1 MFSIWWR
8 RRETRR
14 RAAGETRNTSQ
25 LPRESDNVTRVRA
38 RARDSEREKGR
49 KSALAR
55 EREKEREIERET
67 GLTEL
72 VAETGVATAD
82 IKDAPCLAHARLSQG
97 S

>member
-1 MFSIWWR
+1 
-8 RRETRR
+8 
-14 RAAGETRNTSQ
+14 
-25 LPRESDNVTRVRA
+25 VRA

>member
-1 MFSIWWR
+1 MIRVLSIWWW

-14 RAAGETRNTSQ
+14 RAAGETHNTSQ
-25 LPRESDNVTRVRA
+25 QPRESDNVTRVSET
-38 RARDSEREKGR
+38 ARDREREKGR

-55 EREKEREIERET
+55 EREIERET
-67 GLTEL
+67 GLAEL

-82 IKDAPCLAHARLSQG
+82 IKDAPCLAHARFSQC